1 MRNLIKFCLSLFD
14 YLLEKKIIDQL
25 KRFFSIEKT
34 ILLIDISAHKGEYFN
49 LSKAYCLE
57 PNPNIFKILENKILL
72 NKKIKLFNLRTSNN
86 SGNILFNQNIEIL
99 SSSINELNENLNYYK
114 NFFFLNLLGLDEV
127 KKK

>member
-14 YLLEKKIIDQL
+14 YLLEKKIINQL

-99 SSSINELNENLNYYK
+99 SPSINELNKNLNYYK
-114 NFFFLNLLGLDEV
+114 IFFFF
-127 KKK
+127 

>member
-114 NFFFLNLLGLDEV
+114 IFFF
-127 KKK
+127 KSFRIS

>member
-1 MRNLIKFCLSLFD
+1 MKNLIKFCLSLFD

-114 NFFFLNLLGLDEV
+114 IFFF
-127 KKK
+127 KSFRIS